1 MTGATKQTV
10 SHEVLRLVI
19 PMPGDYD
26 ETIRLYE
33 RLVPRVDSARFGQM
47 ATWEGVLELAA
58 INAPNGFMIYWR
70 SDVTS
75 AMTGSGSGWKCT
87 EYLMGNHTIAER
99 MFRHDASV
107 MLHAPLRTVIHADE
121 SGNTQFVIDQPS
133 TLFSSYGD
141 QRIEEVGRYLDGLV
155 AALLRKMSAPVPQE
169 LEHE

>member
-1 MTGATKQTV
+1 MAGATKQAV
-10 SHEVLRLVI
+10 SHEVMRLTV
-19 PMPGDYD
+19 PMPRDYD

-47 ATWEGVLELAA
+47 ATWDAVLELAA

-75 AMTGSGSGWKCT
+75 VMTGSGSEWKCT

-99 MFRHDASV
+99 MFRHDPAA
-107 MLHAPLRTVIHADE
+107 MLHAPLRTVIYAD
-121 SGNTQFVIDQPS
+121 NTGDAHFVIDQPS

-141 QRIEEVGRYLDGLV
+141 HRIEEVGRYLDGLL
-155 AALLRKMSAPVPQE
+155 ATLLRKMSAPVPQE
-169 LEHE
+169 LERD